1 MPTKSTKK
9 RVCCKLCLLQGK
21 YIDDCI
27 KDQNNFSI
35 HSKRVIGMK
44 DKSMTISIKSI
55 PNGSNMQHDGI
66 CVFGSR
72 FISFNAQSTHR
83 QEMWKHT
90 PAMDKTYGKDD
101 MFVQRENK
109 RGSATAP
116 C

>member
-9 RVCCKLCLLQGK
+9 RVCCKLCLLHGN

-35 HSKRVIGMK
+35 HLLKRVYGMK

-90 PAMDKTYGKDD
+90 PAMAYGHEAGDD
-101 MFVQRENK
+101 ILWRTWS
-109 RGSATAP
+109 GSL
-116 C
+116 